1 MKDTFTDSPE
11 FRAVARFYGE
21 RRAALAKDAEV
32 KKLDALRLAAERF
45 YGERRAA
52 LAKDAEVKKLDALRL
67 AAERAAANG
76 GSW

>member
-32 KKLDALRLAAERF
+32 KKLDALRLAAER
-45 YGERRAA
+45 
-52 LAKDAEVKKLDALRL
+52 
-67 AAERAAANG
+67 AAANG